1 MSSVIGIGPGSL
13 KIETELNEDGSPKK
27 RGGKGGYPVPNN
39 DSWYFYKGSNQY

>member
-27 RGGKGGYPVPNN
+27 RGGKGYPAPNN